1 VPNRLDF
8 AGNFHAD
15 WSPPHL
21 DLCSNRTVGRLV
33 RGWAGLGPAIVRSD
47 AARSASG
54 GEVSAARA
62 ERNVALP
69 EETPWTEKPWRR
81 WRAYAAAGGLSLAV
95 AAVAS
100 AQVRVVTWNLAR
112 LNGDPVAIE
121 EVLATL
127 AEDDRPGFAVAPAAL
142 VFQEVTSGSLAE
154 VESLVENAAAPGVE
168 YVRATYT
175 SSPSQDG
182 SGGAVALFYRSDLLS
197 EIASGHRDIATGA
210 GRDSDRW
217 QMRLVG
223 YPESIGT
230 LWIYGAHLK
239 ASNDAASREARLA
252 GAEALRA
259 DMQSLPA
266 GSRVMLVGDLNLYSN
281 NEDAYAALLAPGA
294 GSLADPLGS
303 GSWSGS
309 GNAIKHS
316 QSPRDAAGG
325 GLVGGAM
332 DDRFDFQLLSLS
344 LSDGDGLDLIA
355 STYRSVGNDGNHF
368 DLAINDGNNTYFP
381 GEIARSN
388 ALADA
393 LFDAS
398 DHLPVATD
406 LRLPGI
412 LVASVDDAI
421 GRVIRGT
428 PLPIEVRVTNNAPAD
443 TPFASLPIE
452 VDVVAIDGAS
462 GSETV
467 FAPLAPGIAAAEV
480 WLDTSS
486 AGEIEVLIEARAFGE
501 VANAVFP
508 LQAIAEVLDPSRP
521 SLSAKKPIA
530 EIAMSVEVPPSGIST
545 LAIPIHNL
553 GYSPLQSLL
562 EVDAVYGA
570 AGAVSVASVPPAIG
584 GVPGEIVLS
593 IDGSALAASGWSG
606 TIEIEVSDENVPGE
620 TYAALAVE
628 LAISVEP
635 SGSPADLNGDGFV
648 NGADLAMLLG
658 QWGGAGSGDLTGD
671 GIVNGADLAILL
683 GAWAGG

>member
-1 VPNRLDF
+1 M
-8 AGNFHAD
+8 
-15 WSPPHL
+15 
-21 DLCSNRTVGRLV
+21 
-33 RGWAGLGPAIVRSD
+33 
-47 AARSASG
+47 
-54 GEVSAARA
+54 
-62 ERNVALP
+62 
-69 EETPWTEKPWRR
+69 
-81 WRAYAAAGGLSLAV
+81 SLAI

-127 AEDDRPGFAVAPAAL
+127 AEDDRPGFAVAPAAM

-175 SSPSQDG
+175 SSPSEDG
-182 SGGAVALFYRSDLLS
+182 AGGAVALFYRSDLLS

-266 GSRVMLVGDLNLYSN
+266 GSRTMLVGDLNLYSN
-281 NEDAYAALLAPGA
+281 TEEAYLALLAPGA
-294 GSLADPLGS
+294 ASLTDPLGS
-303 GSWSGS
+303 GSWSGG

-316 QSPRDAAGG
+316 QSPRDVSAG

-332 DDRFDFQLLSLS
+332 DDRFDFQLVAASLV
-344 LSDGDGLDLIA
+344 DGEGLDLIGG
-355 STYRSVGNDGNHF
+355 TYRSVGNDGNHF
-368 DLAINDGNNTYFP
+368 DVAINAGNNSYFP

-398 DHLPVATD
+398 DHLPVAAD
-406 LRLPGI
+406 LRLPGV

-428 PLPIEVRVTNNAPAD
+428 PMPVEVRVSNNAPAE
-443 TPFASLPIE
+443 TSFASLPIE
-452 VDVVAIDGAS
+452 VEVVAIDGAT
-462 GSETV
+462 GTETV
-467 FAPLAPGIAAAEV
+467 FAPLSPGIAAAEV

-486 AGEIEVLIEARAFGE
+486 AGEIEVLIEARASGQ
-501 VANAVFP
+501 VANAVFA
-508 LQAIAEVLDPSRP
+508 LQAIAEVVMPSRP
-521 SLSAKKPIA
+521 SLAAKKPVS
-530 EIAMSVEVPPSGIST
+530 EISMSVEVPSSGVST
-545 LAIPIHNL
+545 IAIAVHNL
-553 GYSPLQSLL
+553 GYSSLQSLL

-570 AGAVSVASVPPAIG
+570 EGAVSIASLPAAIG
-584 GVPGEIVLS
+584 ATAGEIVLS
-593 IDGSALAASGWSG
+593 IDGAGLPAGGWFG
-606 TIEIEVSDENVPGE
+606 TIEIEVSDENIPGE
-620 TYAALAVE
+620 HFAALAVE
-628 LAISVEP
+628 LAISAEP
-635 SGSPADLNGDGFV
+635 AGTPADLNGDGFV
-648 NGADLAMLLG
+648 NGADLALLLG
-658 QWGGAGSGDLTGD
+658 QWGGAGTADLTGD

-683 GAWAGG
+683 GAWLGG

>member
-1 VPNRLDF
+1 M
-8 AGNFHAD
+8 
-15 WSPPHL
+15 
-21 DLCSNRTVGRLV
+21 
-33 RGWAGLGPAIVRSD
+33 
-47 AARSASG
+47 
-54 GEVSAARA
+54 
-62 ERNVALP
+62 
-69 EETPWTEKPWRR
+69 
-81 WRAYAAAGGLSLAV
+81 SLAI

-112 LNGDPVAIE
+112 LNGDPIAIE

-127 AEDDRPGFAVAPAAL
+127 AEDDRPGFAVAPAAM

-175 SSPSQDG
+175 SSPSEDG
-182 SGGAVALFYRSDLLS
+182 AGGAVALFYRPDLLM
-197 EIASGHRDIATGA
+197 EVPSGHRDIATGA

-266 GSRVMLVGDLNLYSN
+266 GSRTMLVGDLNLYSN
-281 NEDAYAALLAPGA
+281 TEEAYLALLAPGA
-294 GSLADPLGS
+294 ASLTDPLGS
-303 GSWSGS
+303 GSWSGG

-316 QSPRDAAGG
+316 QSPRDVSAG

-332 DDRFDFQLLSLS
+332 DDRFDFQLVAASLV
-344 LSDGDGLDLIA
+344 DGEGLDLIGG
-355 STYRSVGNDGNHF
+355 TYRSVGNDGNHF
-368 DLAINDGNNTYFP
+368 DVAINAGNNSYFP

-398 DHLPVATD
+398 DHLPVAAD

-428 PLPIEVRVTNNAPAD
+428 PMPVEVRVSNNAPSE
-443 TPFASLPIE
+443 TSFASLPIE
-452 VDVVAIDGAS
+452 VEVVAIDGAT
-462 GSETV
+462 GTETV
-467 FAPLAPGIAAAEV
+467 FAPLSPGIAAAEV

-486 AGEIEVLIEARAFGE
+486 AGEIEVLIEARASGQ

-508 LQAIAEVLDPSRP
+508 LQAIAEVVMPSRP
-521 SLSAKKPIA
+521 SLAAKKPVS
-530 EIAMSVEVPPSGIST
+530 EISMSVEVPSSGVST
-545 LAIPIHNL
+545 IAIAVHNL
-553 GYSPLQSLL
+553 GYSSLQSLL

-570 AGAVSVASVPPAIG
+570 EGAVSIASLPAAIG
-584 GVPGEIVLS
+584 ATAGEIVLS
-593 IDGSALAASGWSG
+593 IDGAGLPAGGWFG
-606 TIEIEVSDENVPGE
+606 TIEIEVSDENIPGE
-620 TYAALAVE
+620 HFAALAVE
-628 LAISVEP
+628 LAISAEP
-635 SGSPADLNGDGFV
+635 AGNPADLNGDGFV
-648 NGADLAMLLG
+648 NGADLALLLG
-658 QWGGAGSGDLTGD
+658 QWGGSGTADLTGD

-683 GAWAGG
+683 GAWLGG

>member
-1 VPNRLDF
+1 MEPGNR
-8 AGNFHAD
+8 
-15 WSPPHL
+15 
-21 DLCSNRTVGRLV
+21 R
-33 RGWAGLGPAIVRSD
+33 I
-47 AARSASG
+47 
-54 GEVSAARA
+54 
-62 ERNVALP
+62 
-69 EETPWTEKPWRR
+69 EKPWRR
-81 WRAYAAAGGLSLAV
+81 WRVLATAGGVSLAI

-112 LNGDPVAIE
+112 LNGDPIAIE

-127 AEDDRPGFAVAPAAL
+127 AEDDRPGFAVAPAAM

-168 YVRATYT
+168 YVRAPYT
-175 SSPSQDG
+175 SSPSEDG
-182 SGGAVALFYRSDLLS
+182 AGGAVALFYRPDLLM
-197 EIASGHRDIATGA
+197 EVPSGHRDIATGA

-266 GSRVMLVGDLNLYSN
+266 GSRTMLVGDLNLYSN
-281 NEDAYAALLAPGA
+281 TEEAYLALLAPGA
-294 GSLADPLGS
+294 ASLTDPLGS
-303 GSWSGS
+303 GSWSGG

-316 QSPRDAAGG
+316 QSPRDVSAG

-332 DDRFDFQLLSLS
+332 DDRFDFQLVAASLV
-344 LSDGDGLDLIA
+344 DGEGLDLIGG
-355 STYRSVGNDGNHF
+355 TYRSVGNDGNHF
-368 DLAINDGNNTYFP
+368 DVAINAGNNSYFP

-398 DHLPVATD
+398 DHLPVAAD

-428 PLPIEVRVTNNAPAD
+428 PMPVEVRVSNNAPAE
-443 TPFASLPIE
+443 TSFASLPIE
-452 VDVVAIDGAS
+452 VEVVAIDGAT
-462 GSETV
+462 GTETV
-467 FAPLAPGIAAAEV
+467 FAPLSPGIAAAEV

-486 AGEIEVLIEARAFGE
+486 AGEIEVLIEARASGQ

-508 LQAIAEVLDPSRP
+508 LQAIAEVVMPSRP
-521 SLSAKKPIA
+521 SLAAKKPVS
-530 EIAMSVEVPPSGIST
+530 EISMSVEVPSSGVST
-545 LAIPIHNL
+545 IAIAVHNL
-553 GYSPLQSLL
+553 GYSSLQSLL

-570 AGAVSVASVPPAIG
+570 EGAVSIASLPAAIG
-584 GVPGEIVLS
+584 ATAGEIVLS
-593 IDGSALAASGWSG
+593 I
-606 TIEIEVSDENVPGE
+606 
-620 TYAALAVE
+620 
-628 LAISVEP
+628 
-635 SGSPADLNGDGFV
+635 
-648 NGADLAMLLG
+648 
-658 QWGGAGSGDLTGD
+658 
-671 GIVNGADLAILL
+671 
-683 GAWAGG
+683 